1 MISLKTDDLMKKEKG
16 RPIERLNS
24 VMLISFPSLILT
36 IISNVLIKEMEL
48 KNNCFFFSLL
58 THKLT
63 DSWINGLID
72 GLTDCLID

>member
-1 MISLKTDDLMKKEKG
+1 MEKEKG

-24 VMLISFPSLILT
+24 VMLISFSSLILT
-36 IISNVLIKEMEL
+36 IISNVLIKEMVFES
-48 KNNCFFFSLL
+48 NCFSFTII

-63 DSWINGLID
+63 DSRINGLID